1 MWVEF
6 SKIQSSV
13 EEFQGKILNEG
24 VGMRFN
30 DGWMQLA
37 VLH

>member
-13 EEFQGKILNEG
+13 EEFQGKILTEG

-30 DGWMQLA
+30 VG
-37 VLH
+37 